1 MPNWLLLHHVFHR
14 SPLSYTAWTLFW
26 KSPFTLP
33 FSLSL
38 LLIFSAVCIFLFS
51 SPITSYLVGSNNSLF
66 LHDHASQCGLIE
78 HWVFSSNGY
87 SMIARICH
95 YPQKGNSSSFRLFRI
110 FALLKDKVSHS
121 LTFPGAKL
129 IQLDWA
135 CLSLA
140 WSCTSVSQHCR
151 TGHTVLKKSLS
162 GQRFCVDNT
171 VIKPT

>member
-1 MPNWLLLHHVFHR
+1 MPN
-14 SPLSYTAWTLFW
+14 WTLFW

-33 FSLSL
+33 FSLFL

-51 SPITSYLVGSNNSLF
+51 TPITSYLVGSNNSLF
-66 LHDHASQCGLIE
+66 LHDHASQCGFIE
-78 HWVFSSNGY
+78 QWEFYFYFLSNGLLQY
-87 SMIARICH
+87 DSH
-95 YPQKGNSSSFRLFRI
+95 YPQKGNSSYFRLFRI